1 MTDVWERRL
10 RRAEVLGKEWP
21 FAQEILRF
29 FSALTVF
36 QRDVHR
42 LVSDP
47 LVRCALD
54 DGDVLPLLPA
64 AMKLFDLVQ
73 ESGPPGLAAAAA
85 ELERASEGE
94 KLRLLRHPEGLDA
107 VKAFF
112 PRVLLQPHAMLRA
125 DAGPAG
131 DADLPAGA
139 CPRCGGA
146 PLMGVLRED
155 RQAETVRRSLLC
167 SFCSL
172 EWSFPRVVCPR
183 CREERP
189 EKLPRYTA
197 REIPWMRVEACDTCR
212 TYLKAVDL
220 TVDAHADPVVDEL
233 ASVPLDAIALERGYS
248 KLAANLAGV

>member
-10 RRAEVLGKEWP
+10 RRAEILEKQWP
-21 FAQEILRF
+21 FAEEVLRF
-29 FSALTVF
+29 FSALTGF
-36 QRDVHR
+36 QRDVAR

-73 ESGPPGLAAAAA
+73 ESGPPDLARAAA
-85 ELERASEGE
+85 ELERAPEGE
-94 KLRLLRHPEGLDA
+94 QLRLLRQPRGLDA
-107 VKAFF
+107 VTEFF
-112 PRVLLQPHAMLRA
+112 PRVLFQPHVMLRA
-125 DAGPAG
+125 DPGPAG

-146 PLMGVLRED
+146 PLMSVLRED
-155 RQAETVRRSLLC
+155 RQAETLRRSLVC
-167 SFCSL
+167 SSCSL
-172 EWSFPRVVCPR
+172 EWSFPRVVCPK

-197 REIPWMRVEACDTCR
+197 QEIPWMRVEACDTCR
-212 TYLKAVDL
+212 SYLKSVDL
-220 TVDAHADPVVDEL
+220 TLNPDVEPVVDEL
-233 ASVPLDAIALERGYS
+233 ASVPLDVIARERGYA
-248 KLAANLAGV
+248 KLATNLAGV